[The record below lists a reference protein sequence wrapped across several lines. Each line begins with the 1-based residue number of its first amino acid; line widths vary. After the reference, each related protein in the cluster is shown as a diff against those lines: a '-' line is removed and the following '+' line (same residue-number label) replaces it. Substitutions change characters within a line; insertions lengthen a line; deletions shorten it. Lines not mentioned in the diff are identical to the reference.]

1 MPWHKGSIFT
11 AGPRHPLSPD
21 QRRAWL
27 ARVEL
32 ERRAGRLTPAYA
44 DIARTLLRHLAEDGR
59 CDPCQTTLAERS
71 GYSPRTVA
79 RALSALHTVGLLD
92 WERRLVRHGN
102 RVEQTSNSYRLLLP
116 QEPIAP
122 AAICRPA
129 SKNQSTKDS
138 IARLAIAPP
147 PAPDPDARRAL
158 EQIAAARAAR
168 FNEAWE
174 ARRAARWG

>member
-59 CDPCQTTLAERS
+59 CDPSQATLAERS
-71 GYSPRTVA
+71 GYSERTVR
-79 RALSALHTVGLLD
+79 RALAALHGLGLLD
-92 WERRLVRHGN
+92 WQRRLVR
-102 RVEQTSNSYRLLLP
+102 RPSRAEQTSNAYRFVLP
-116 QEPIAP
+116 QQPITPIPNKPRTLENLHKKASTAKL
-122 AAICRPA
+122 AAALP
-129 SKNQSTKDS
+129 T
-138 IARLAIAPP
+138 
-147 PAPDPDARRAL
+147 PDPDARRAL
-158 EQIAAARAAR
+158 ERIAAARAAQLA
-168 FNEAWE
+168 EAWH
-174 ARRAARWG
+174 ARQAARWG